1 MALWDKKSDFS
12 CHFAPPTF
20 LTPPLHIVKQS
31 CNYPIVEPNCFPPS
45 HHWSLTEF
53 AKKIERAKRFSPCCQ
68 NKMFS
73 FQQLSSFLKTK
84 VNPVQL
90 SLCSFCVCVSFA
102 VAIWRPRP
110 HATPIWW
117 PLYNYLLELTR
128 QTATSWQPRV
138 NMNEVQKVWFSITCQ
153 PTCLAIQRK

>member
-1 MALWDKKSDFS
+1 METMANNSAVGQKIRLFLPLRSSHFSDPAIAYCQAILQLSHRWTQLLPTKS
-12 CHFAPPTF
+12 
-20 LTPPLHIVKQS
+20 PLIFVWI
-31 CNYPIVEPNCFPPS
+31 C
-45 HHWSLTEF
+45 
-53 AKKIERAKRFSPCCQ
+53 KKIERAKRFSPCCQ

-84 VNPVQL
+84 VSPVQL

-117 PLYNYLLELTR
+117 PRHNYLLTR
-128 QTATSWQPRV
+128 QTATPWQPRV
-138 NMNEVQKVWFSITCQ
+138 NTNKV
-153 PTCLAIQRK
+153 

>member
-1 MALWDKKSDFS
+1 MANNSRVGQKKWKLWQTIALWDKKSDFS

-117 PLYNYLLELTR
+117 PRHNYLLTR
-128 QTATSWQPRV
+128 QTATPWQPRV
-138 NMNEVQKVWFSITCQ
+138 NTNKV
-153 PTCLAIQRK
+153 